1 MRYHP
6 KNTHQYPT
14 MRYLFFALLSVFAT
28 SCLMSQ
34 SYDTDW
40 KKVDDLQN
48 KGKYRSALELV
59 ESIYERADQEKQT
72 DQELKALFH
81 RAAFTQQLEEDG
93 LIAMIRLLQDE
104 LAQEKGEQLG
114 VRHYVL
120 GRAYYAFAQ
129 QQSYRNDQ
137 TETKVEEKPDQP
149 LEEWSQER
157 LIRAGTD
164 HLLKSLEVARENSVA
179 LNDVPAIIAPG
190 ENLSYETPT
199 LYDLLVREV
208 LNNLGNGYAYLT
220 EPTYAWRPTAEE
232 LFLPVDDFVN
242 LRVDTRDTTGQ
253 NYRSLKIYQDLI
265 ARHRIGTRPN
275 ATFVYANLRRLEWAY
290 RLTNDLEAYYK
301 ALQTFYK
308 LERSAPN
315 SGDILLSIA
324 GLIEGHA
331 TLGADG
337 DEELERK
344 NYVRALEL
352 AKQVIKTYP
361 NTQAGQRAQDMVD
374 RL

>member
-104 LAQEKGEQLG
+104 LAQEKEEQLG

-129 QQSYRNDQ
+129 QQSYR
-137 TETKVEEKPDQP
+137 
-149 LEEWSQER
+149 
-157 LIRAGTD
+157 
-164 HLLKSLEVARENSVA
+164 
-179 LNDVPAIIAPG
+179 
-190 ENLSYETPT
+190 
-199 LYDLLVREV
+199 
-208 LNNLGNGYAYLT
+208 
-220 EPTYAWRPTAEE
+220 
-232 LFLPVDDFVN
+232 
-242 LRVDTRDTTGQ
+242 
-253 NYRSLKIYQDLI
+253 
-265 ARHRIGTRPN
+265 
-275 ATFVYANLRRLEWAY
+275 
-290 RLTNDLEAYYK
+290 
-301 ALQTFYK
+301 
-308 LERSAPN
+308 
-315 SGDILLSIA
+315 
-324 GLIEGHA
+324 
-331 TLGADG
+331 
-337 DEELERK
+337 
-344 NYVRALEL
+344 
-352 AKQVIKTYP
+352 
-361 NTQAGQRAQDMVD
+361 
-374 RL
+374 